1 MIYDYYL
8 QQHMFIFIYEKTKTF
23 LQHLRFR
30 LSPSCQKKNAY
41 IVQMKKT
48 FFFLISNILLAFT
61 CFCAIRCW
69 GRSSYHRVRRMVFR

>member
-1 MIYDYYL
+1 MLLFFIYLFRNNIFFKVNILMIYDYYL

-48 FFFLISNILLAFT
+48 FFFFK
-61 CFCAIRCW
+61 
-69 GRSSYHRVRRMVFR
+69 